1 MDYEEAK
8 EIISNFKHKKEVEEE
23 VKKKQYDTKLISAI
37 TEIKE
42 LKNEI
47 QGIIRIGNLC
57 LTEGIETNPSNKNP
71 YRKCTYEDGSYETDA
86 IDHQLGFYPNSYH
99 RNICKCTHYSYIGYR
114 MGGACGNWDF
124 ITNGEV
130 VLAVPH
136 EDCYKPQ
143 FGDKFK
149 TPDLM
154 MCRRFLKDFNNF
166 KEVFYDYIISL
177 NGGD

>member
-8 EIISNFKHKKEVEEE
+8 RIIDGYNENERMKKEEQKREY
-23 VKKKQYDTKLISAI
+23 QQKLISTI

-47 QGIIRIGNLC
+47 QEIIRIGNLC
-57 LTEGIETNPSNKNP
+57 LTEGIETNPSNKNH
-71 YRKCTYEDGSYETDA
+71 YRKCTYEDGAYETDA
-86 IDHQLGFYPNSYH
+86 IDHQLGFYPNSY
-99 RNICKCTHYSYIGYR
+99 RIKNGKCTHYNYIGYR

-124 ITNGEV
+124 ITDGEV

-136 EDCYKPQ
+136 EDCYKIE

-154 MCRRFLKDFNNF
+154 MCRRFLKEFNNF
-166 KEVFYDYIISL
+166 QEVFYDYIESL
-177 NGGD
+177 KED